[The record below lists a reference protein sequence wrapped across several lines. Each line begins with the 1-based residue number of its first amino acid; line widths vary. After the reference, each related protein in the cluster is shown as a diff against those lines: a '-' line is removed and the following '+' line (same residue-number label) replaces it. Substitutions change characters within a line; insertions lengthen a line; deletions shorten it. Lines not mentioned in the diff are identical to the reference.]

1 MPETCAR
8 EALPCTLSPL
18 GYHLTAA
25 MKEKIVRGEFVD
37 LLSLLPSAKESLFK
51 DKKDERGDEDRR
63 RLSRSFSNWLQAFL
77 IYSSIICEKCPEK
90 SVGLLQH
97 VDMVAWFVYDESFR
111 QKLAVHPNLEWGSK
125 DIGLWLN
132 LFLILSKKHYPR

>member
-37 LLSLLPSAKESLFK
+37 LLSLIPSAKESLFK

-97 VDMVAWFVYDESFR
+97 VDIVLEAYKNFGGVAWFVYNKSFCH
-111 QKLAVHPNLEWGSK
+111 KLAVHPNLEWG
-125 DIGLWLN
+125 
-132 LFLILSKKHYPR
+132 